1 MHSPRVDVMFV
12 STEPSARAQGLRP
25 FDDGSSLQSVG
36 TDPVSQAA
44 MTGAALV
51 RHLDDLRFAAL
62 RALRQLLRALDAERI
77 ALGRL
82 DPRGAVIH
90 EDLVW
95 VSGFGR
101 CGESERKVSCKPF
114 AALVK
119 AWVASGEDVLGIPIG
134 PLSPAWP
141 ELPCDHL
148 LLVRTP
154 EPAGGQGYPVI
165 LAQLRGVIPLPDAA
179 PRAIGILLK
188 AYAQRCAVVGP

>member
-1 MHSPRVDVMFV
+1 MFV
-12 STEPSARAQGLRP
+12 STKPSARVQGLRL

-44 MTGAALV
+44 ITGAALV

-82 DPRGAVIH
+82 DPKGAVIH

-119 AWVASGEDVLGIPIG
+119 AWADSGEDVLGIPIG

-154 EPAGGQGYPVI
+154 EPLGGKGYPVI
-165 LAQLRGVIPLPDAA
+165 VAQLRGVIPRPDAA

-188 AYAQRCAVVGP
+188 AYAQRCATVGP

>member
-1 MHSPRVDVMFV
+1 
-12 STEPSARAQGLRP
+12 
-25 FDDGSSLQSVG
+25 
-36 TDPVSQAA
+36 

-82 DPRGAVIH
+82 HPLEGVIH
-90 EDLVW
+90 EELVW
-95 VSGFGR
+95 VSGSGR

-148 LLVRTP
+148 LLVRTS
-154 EPAGGQGYPVI
+154 ERTAGEGYPVI

-179 PRAIGILLK
+179 PRAISILLK
-188 AYAQRCAVVGP
+188 EYAQRSASVLP

>member
-1 MHSPRVDVMFV
+1 MFV
-12 STEPSARAQGLRP
+12 STAPHVWRQGLRS
-25 FDDGSSLQSVG
+25 FDDGSPSG
-36 TDPVSQAA
+36 TGRTDPVSQAA

-77 ALGRL
+77 TLGRL
-82 DPRGAVIH
+82 DLQDGVIH
-90 EDLVW
+90 EELVW
-95 VSGFGR
+95 VSGSGR

-114 AALVK
+114 AALMK
-119 AWVASGEDVLGIPIG
+119 AWVASGEEVLGIPIG

-154 EPAGGQGYPVI
+154 ERTPGEGYPVI
-165 LAQLRGVIPLPDAA
+165 LAQLRGVIPLPPAA
-179 PRAIGILLK
+179 PRAIAVLLEE
-188 AYAQRCAVVGP
+188 YAQRCTAVTP